1 MTREEVFE
9 RLNEIFRDVFDD
21 KTITVC
27 GDTVSDDIEEWDSL
41 MHIKL
46 IVAIEGEF
54 HFKFNIGEVRKMS
67 NVGEI
72 VDVIMERASNQGRG
86 TGNDTDNQ

>member
-9 RLNEIFRDVFDD
+9 RVNKIFRDVFDD
-21 KTITVC
+21 ETITVC

-54 HFKFNIGEVRKMS
+54 RFKFNIGEVRKMR

-72 VDVIMERASNQGRG
+72 VNVIMERASNWGRG
-86 TGNDTDNQ
+86 TGHDTDNK